1 MGKKST
7 VDTLAADVMAILEEY
22 QGEVEKLN
30 AETVKAIGEKGKQ
43 ALKSSSSGFGR
54 GKYASGWTSQVEEPS
69 RLQAKAT
76 LFNGKLPGLPHLLE
90 YGHAKVNGGRT
101 SGRVHIKPVE
111 EELIK
116 AFEETL
122 GHSL

>member
-1 MGKKST
+1 MAKST

-30 AETVKAIGEKGKQ
+30 AKTVKEIAKKGKE
-43 ALKSSSSGFGR
+43 ALKSASGGFGGT
-54 GKYASGWTSQVEEPS
+54 GKYAGGWSMQVEEPS

-76 LFNGKLPGLPHLLE
+76 LYNARLPGLPHLLE

-101 SGRVHIKPVE
+101 AGRTHIKPVE
-111 EELIK
+111 DELIK

-122 GHSL
+122 GNSL